1 MNSHFLACSSV
12 PQCGGVSSPLLSRMN
27 RLFLLVLMV
36 LFCFL
41 TETASGQNEAT
52 YDTTIVHRD
61 GRVMRIRITGTDT
74 IVVATIPEVVIKA
87 PPVFSDDE
95 EYRQYMR
102 YRRYAMEVLPY
113 AIEAIKLYRQY
124 EEETAGMKSGK
135 ARRYAKSIQ
144 QDAKD
149 EFVDPLKNLSRTQGK
164 ILVKMIERHLNTPMY
179 DVLKDVRGGFN
190 AMKWQTVGKLYGY
203 DLKEGYTPGED
214 RILDMIL
221 NDFEI
226 NVN

>member
-1 MNSHFLACSSV
+1 MYRFVLLLFFNTLLAIDA
-12 PQCGGVSSPLLSRMN
+12 
-27 RLFLLVLMV
+27 F
-36 LFCFL
+36 
-41 TETASGQNEAT
+41 GQQEAI
-52 YDTTIVHRD
+52 YDTTIVHHD
-61 GRVMRIRITGTDT
+61 GRVMRIRIEGNDT

-102 YRRYAMEVLPY
+102 YRRYAMDVLPY
-113 AIEAIKLYRQY
+113 AIEAIRMYRQY
-124 EEETAGMKSGK
+124 EEETTGMKSGK
-135 ARRYAKSIQ
+135 ARKYARSVQ
-144 QDAKD
+144 QDAKN

-179 DVLKDVRGGFN
+179 DILKDVRGGFN

-226 NVN
+226 TVD